1 VNPKN
6 IIRAFSLTLI
16 ALLGL
21 LLAYIYLPFFRSDG
35 VMKLPEPT
43 PGAVSSI
50 STLEPMLEVAPT
62 SIWSG
67 LQERTPHP
75 YTTPLPAAEFTAI
88 DGVYAKFDE
97 SWPQWWSCRRCADYR
112 PAGGIWK
119 LRFDQGVM
127 RIHYNVTSWVSIAS
141 YTASGDRLF
150 IFNDP
155 YCPEAVGEYRWVLE
169 DRWGLSD
176 RRLVLQLVSD
186 SCSFGLRGENL
197 SAQLWESC
205 FPPND
210 MTAVSDHWHK
220 PLGCEDPDPAL
231 LKMPEPHELPV
242 VVDVHGGDAKHFA
255 VQPDVFADANRD
267 EVMPP
272 DGIEIRHDE
281 SSIPYG
287 LNRVLWGESSW
298 VEASTELPF
307 EAMGVQIFGDN
318 TIGWARILFD
328 GQEVWRGDT
337 QKIWSEK
344 ARFGGYIEVSGFEPG
359 KHTLR
364 IESLGV
370 DYRPVTVAFF
380 GFSEEKRVSAEDPLN

>member
-1 VNPKN
+1 VNTKN
-6 IIRAFSLTLI
+6 IIRAFSFTLI

-43 PGAVSSI
+43 PSAVSSI

-62 SIWSG
+62 SISSG
-67 LQERTPHP
+67 FHERTPHP

-344 ARFGGYIEVSGFEPG
+344 ARFGGYIDVSGVEPG

-364 IESLGV
+364 IESFGV

>member
-1 VNPKN
+1 
-6 IIRAFSLTLI
+6 
-16 ALLGL
+16 
-21 LLAYIYLPFFRSDG
+21 
-35 VMKLPEPT
+35 
-43 PGAVSSI
+43 
-50 STLEPMLEVAPT
+50 
-62 SIWSG
+62 
-67 LQERTPHP
+67 
-75 YTTPLPAAEFTAI
+75 
-88 DGVYAKFDE
+88 
-97 SWPQWWSCRRCADYR
+97 
-112 PAGGIWK
+112 
-119 LRFDQGVM
+119 
-127 RIHYNVTSWVSIAS
+127 
-141 YTASGDRLF
+141 
-150 IFNDP
+150 
-155 YCPEAVGEYRWVLE
+155 
-169 DRWGLSD
+169 
-176 RRLVLQLVSD
+176 
-186 SCSFGLRGENL
+186 
-197 SAQLWESC
+197 
-205 FPPND
+205 
-210 MTAVSDHWHK
+210 
-220 PLGCEDPDPAL
+220 
-231 LKMPEPHELPV
+231 MPETHELPV
-242 VVDVHGGDAKHFA
+242 IVDIHGGDAKHFA